1 MRLSQQSYAIPLA
14 FICVVL
20 AATMVTTLTYRGRT
34 AELAPPSGDAAE
46 SAGKAL
52 EQTREALNDL
62 VTRAASTSSPPVRL
76 PVPAVPVPLPAT
88 LAKAGADM
96 EQYVLTTIVQSER
109 QRSAIINGHLIHVGD
124 RLDGGAVVTAI
135 YLDKVK
141 IDHQGSAA
149 VITMHAASEVKE
161 TREGDGK

>member
-1 MRLSQQSYAIPLA
+1 VRLSQQSYAIPLA
-14 FICVVL
+14 LICVVL

-34 AELAPPSGDAAE
+34 AELVPPSGDAAE

-52 EQTREALNDL
+52 EQTRKALNDL
-62 VTRAASTSSPPVRL
+62 VTSAASTSPPVRL
-76 PVPAVPVPLPAT
+76 PVPAAPVPLPAT

-109 QRSAIINGHLIHVGD
+109 QRSAIINGHLVHVGD

-141 IDHQGSAA
+141 VDHQGSAA
-149 VITMHAASEVKE
+149 IITMHAASEVKE